1 MIYRCLKL
9 KMVYEKKTRLRPV
22 DVETTRS
29 NINNAARIINKPGAR
44 IKNFRWRQ
52 WMCREILLFC
62 ENQKKKTVNKMDE
75 NSNHVTW
82 SPVSIL
88 SNPWKTTVIF
98 YCPNVLVCTFTSSCP
113 ITNNSDFFV
122 RILHGRIGFSFTQPW
137 SYWKWIVF
145 MEIVMSMWISTQV
158 HWEKNIAAC

>member
-52 WMCREILLFC
+52 WMCREILLFY
-62 ENQKKKTVNKMDE
+62 ENQKENCEQNGWKFKSRNMVASQHSIEPMKNNGYFLLSKCSRLHIHLSLPHNQQFRFFRPNFTWPNWFFFHPAMVILKMDCVHG
-75 NSNHVTW
+75 NSYVHV
-82 SPVSIL
+82 
-88 SNPWKTTVIF
+88 N
-98 YCPNVLVCTFTSSCP
+98 
-113 ITNNSDFFV
+113 
-122 RILHGRIGFSFTQPW
+122 
-137 SYWKWIVF
+137 
-145 MEIVMSMWISTQV
+145 
-158 HWEKNIAAC
+158 